1 MPKNNV
7 PSKLLTALSISNAG
21 RWNTSKQETIAW
33 PWTFNIN
40 GLKFF
45 FDTKKR
51 AVSEVRALRGEG
63 WRNILVGCLQINI
76 DKHGSAFFDLNEA
89 FDPRLNSHY
98 TANYLENIYKKDL
111 GWIVAIKEYSPKQFL
126 QNPDY
131 IKKIKHLWLK
141 NEKQKTI
148 YVSHSLQSIDH
159 SRTMLLNQRLRE
171 KRKNAREKNTKSGL
185 SNLRKS
191 QIEAWRTN
199 RSRPEALAQVLA
211 IRIAENAKRRQK
223 KLKKFYHQENKLSF
237 TEKRHNELLS
247 WRKKLTPSPNK

>member
-1 MPKNNV
+1 MFE
-7 PSKLLTALSISNAG
+7 AG
-21 RWNTSKQETIAW
+21 KSSQ
-33 PWTFNIN
+33 
-40 GLKFF
+40 
-45 FDTKKR
+45 
-51 AVSEVRALRGEG
+51 SEATGRPPRIDRRQAGERPELRHCTLDFGPPG
-63 WRNILVGCLQINI
+63 QLY
-76 DKHGSAFFDLNEA
+76 D
-89 FDPRLNSHY
+89 
-98 TANYLENIYKKDL
+98 
-111 GWIVAIKEYSPKQFL
+111 YSCF
-126 QNPDY
+126 
-131 IKKIKHLWLK
+131 
-141 NEKQKTI
+141 EKQKTI